1 MAPKSALITGCSA
14 GGIGSALVESFQ
26 KKGFHV
32 FATARNTS
40 KMAPLAALDNVT
52 LLQLDVTS
60 RESVEHAVGV
70 VEKQTGGTLDV
81 LVNNSGA
88 AYGVP
93 VLDGDLQTTRDM
105 FEVNFF
111 GTVLPTQLFAPLV
124 IAAKGSIVNIC
135 STAAHAHPPWMG
147 ESLSL
152 SRSLPPSPYLSLY
165 LSLPCHSR
173 RFVHLSARA
182 NSDAPVLGM
191 YSASKAAQEI
201 FSETLRL
208 EMKTF
213 GVKVLSVVTGGVE
226 TNVAANSAKF
236 EPREGSFYVATDKE
250 LTRQSEG
257 KTGFPGMP
265 APIFADKIVADVLR
279 GATGRVWR
287 GKMASIVWF
296 MTVWFPEWLLVSAP
310 LGHGGSG

>member
-1 MAPKSALITGCSA
+1 MAPKSVLITGCSA
-14 GGIGSALVESFQ
+14 GGIGSALVEAFQ

-32 FATARNTS
+32 FATARSTS
-40 KMAPLAALDNVT
+40 KMEPLAALDNVT

-60 RESVEHAVGV
+60 RESIEEAVSV
-70 VEKQTGGTLDV
+70 VKKQTGGTLDV

-88 AYGVP
+88 AYSVP
-93 VLDGDLQTTRDM
+93 ALDADLQATRDM

-152 SRSLPPSPYLSLY
+152 SLSVSRVPFSQIVR
-165 LSLPCHSR
+165 LSLPVLTR
-173 RFVHLSARA
+173 M
-182 NSDAPVLGM
+182 PVPGM

-213 GVKVLSVVTGGVE
+213 DVKVLSVVTGGVQ
-226 TNVAANSAKF
+226 TNVAANSAHF
-236 EPREGSFYVATDKE
+236 QLREGSFYVATEKE

-257 KTGFPGMP
+257 KSSFAGEP
-265 APIFADKIVADVLR
+265 APVFADKIVGDVLR

-296 MTVWFPEWLLVSAP
+296 MTSWFPEWLLVSHP
-310 LGHGGSG
+310 GDGQLGRECNI